1 MNKKAA
7 LQISFALL
15 FAVIIGGF
23 ILFLTIYGV
32 TKVKDTGSETQS
44 AVTAKEIQTLLNPLE
59 TGYESGIT
67 ASIST
72 AGETR
77 IYNKCEEPGFDNA
90 FGDQI
95 IQIAQK
101 TFDEWTNPGIEN
113 KFSNKY
119 LFSEKIIEGKKFL
132 LFSKP
137 LDFPFKV
144 ADMIYITSSEEKY
157 CFTGDV
163 PEDIMDE
170 LEELN
175 QENLLVDSSLCGPS
189 DTFVCFSNDPNC
201 DISVNYDLGRV
212 EKNDKRLIFETDAL
226 MYAAIFAERD
236 IYECQVERLM
246 GKIETLSLIYQSK
259 EGLISFCGL
268 QSSPSLMRLEG
279 ASNSYSELNDLYE
292 FKSIIRDVEASNRGA
307 KCRLW

>member
-7 LQISFALL
+7 LQMSFAWL
-15 FAVIIGGF
+15 FAIIVGGF

-32 TKVKDTGSETQS
+32 TKVKDTGSETKS

-59 TGYESGIT
+59 TGYESGVT

-77 IYNKCEEPGFDNA
+77 IYNKCEEPDFDDA
-90 FGDQI
+90 FGNQI

-101 TFDEWTNPGIEN
+101 TFDEWTDPGIEN

-144 ADMIYITSSEEKY
+144 ADVIYITSAEEKY
-157 CFTGDV
+157 CFTENV
-163 PEDIMDE
+163 PDHIIDE

-175 QENLLVDSSLCGPS
+175 QENLLVDSALCGSS
-189 DTFVCFSNDPNC
+189 DTFVCFSNGPDC
-201 DISVNYDLGRV
+201 DIEVNYNLGRV
-212 EKNDKRLIFETDAL
+212 EKNGRRLIFETDAL
-226 MYAAIFAERD
+226 MYAAIFAEKD

-246 GKIETLSLIYQSK
+246 NKFNILLSLYLKKGEFAACSSTIGSS
-259 EGLISFCGL
+259 LSSL
-268 QSSPSLMRLEG
+268 QGDMNLYSSSI
-279 ASNSYSELNDLYE
+279 DLYLIKQKVDDLE
-292 FKSIIRDVEASNRGA
+292 TENKLST
-307 KCRLW
+307 CRRW